1 MNAYNKQRQV
11 PLGNPLANVLVVIVG
26 ALAIGVSLVLGFFAF
41 LVLGSIV
48 LVMAAIIGIRLWW
61 FQRQMR
67 KNSAR
72 SPHRPDSAAP
82 GGIIEG
88 EFKVV
93 SGDTRR
99 DPD

>member
-26 ALAIGVSLVLGFFAF
+26 ALAIGISLVLGFFAF

-61 FQRQMR
+61 FQRQLR
-67 KNSAR
+67 KKSGGSR
-72 SPHRPDSAAP
+72 RKPDPAAP

-93 SGDTRR
+93 SGDSSPDR
-99 DPD
+99 D